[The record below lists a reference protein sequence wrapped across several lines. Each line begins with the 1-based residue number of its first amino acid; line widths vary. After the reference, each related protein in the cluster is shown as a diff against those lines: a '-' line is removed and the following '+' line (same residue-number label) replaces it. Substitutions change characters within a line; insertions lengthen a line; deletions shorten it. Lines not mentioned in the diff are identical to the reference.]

1 MFNLTYAK
9 KCGSPKFVEFETKNE
24 VIEFLIEN
32 LEDIDL
38 LTINDSIIDIK
49 LLIKNLNSIKNQKIL
64 TLLDLIKNNKNEN
77 EI

>member
-9 KCGSPKFVEFETKNE
+9 ICGSPKYVEFDTKND

-49 LLIKNLNSIKNQKIL
+49 LLIKNLNNVKNQKIL
-64 TLLDLIKNNKNEN
+64 NLLDSIKTKNKNKK
-77 EI
+77 